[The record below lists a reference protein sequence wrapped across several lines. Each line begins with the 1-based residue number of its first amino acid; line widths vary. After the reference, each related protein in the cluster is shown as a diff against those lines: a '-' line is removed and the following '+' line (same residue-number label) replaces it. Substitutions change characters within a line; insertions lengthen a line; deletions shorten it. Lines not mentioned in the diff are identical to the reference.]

1 VIDTIGVIIPAHD
14 EETLIGQCLNAMY
27 HSRDRLREEI
37 ADPPIVQIVVVLD
50 ACTDDSAGVA
60 STYRDTA
67 IISVSHRSVGAARA
81 AGARHMLG
89 QPTVETSRMWLANT
103 DADSEVPLDWL
114 SVMCRMADDGADV
127 VLGNAIPQP
136 RHLSPVLEHAWF
148 ARHQLGDGHRH
159 VHGANIGIRADAYLS
174 LGGWTSMTTGEDIT
188 LAARADAAHL
198 QVLRT
203 GMIPVRT
210 SARTTGR
217 APHGFGEYLRRLSLD
232 RTMEQ
237 PARAYG

>member
-1 VIDTIGVIIPAHD
+1 
-14 EETLIGQCLNAMY
+14 
-27 HSRDRLREEI
+27 
-37 ADPPIVQIVVVLD
+37 
-50 ACTDDSAGVA
+50 
-60 STYRDTA
+60 
-67 IISVSHRSVGAARA
+67 
-81 AGARHMLG
+81 
-89 QPTVETSRMWLANT
+89 MWLANT